1 MLILLEIALVLTAF
15 FYHAPYFHLFG
26 VTRPPQEEETIG
38 LLDVSP
44 NAPPPV
50 VVQTSRV
57 ATTNASPVTVAI
69 DADTLTPH
77 VRAGTPLRITYDGA
91 ERIIH
96 PYRLGTNPRTGK
108 RLLRA
113 WEESKAGQP
122 IRGFRTY
129 AVSKIERA
137 TPIHGRAPIDLPDA
151 AWRPDKTIP
160 NPIAQRPAPTS
171 QTHEDKEYP

>member
-1 MLILLEIALVLTAF
+1 MNSSSAFRSLLTSSLLLLPLLLLGYGEPTPAAAPTAE
-15 FYHAPYFHLFG
+15 
-26 VTRPPQEEETIG
+26 TKPQAAQ
-38 LLDVSP
+38 P
-44 NAPPPV
+44 
-50 VVQTSRV
+50 Q
-57 ATTNASPVTVAI
+57 AI
-69 DADTLTPH
+69 DVTAETLVPH
-77 VRAGTPLRITYDGA
+77 VRAGTPLRIDYDGA

-96 PYRLGTNPRTGK
+96 PYRLGANPRTGK
-108 RLLRA
+108 LLLRA

-160 NPIAQRPAPTS
+160 APIAQRPAPTP
-171 QTHEDKEYP
+171 QTHKSKE

>member
-1 MLILLEIALVLTAF
+1 MKHPLPSRIAALILAF
-15 FYHAPYFHLFG
+15 VPAVIPAAA
-26 VTRPPQEEETIG
+26 T
-38 LLDVSP
+38 
-44 NAPPPV
+44 NAPLVVTQTRANSTPP
-50 VVQTSRV
+50 T
-57 ATTNASPVTVAI
+57 AE
-69 DADTLTPH
+69 TLAPH

-96 PYRLGTNPRTGK
+96 PYRLGVNPKSGK
-108 RLLRA
+108 LLLRA
-113 WEESKAGQP
+113 WEESKVGQP

-160 NPIAQRPAPTS
+160 NPIAQRPAPTP
-171 QTHEDKEYP
+171 QTHKSKE